1 MEQVARGVSQTN
13 PRALGALIVEHFLND
28 GLANFLPGVLPV
40 LAVDRH
46 VPMAL
51 IGVLMTALI
60 FGQSFQPLSGWWADR
75 VGGKIFVT
83 GGLFL
88 TTLGAVLMGLF
99 HSMGAMVAVLF
110 LIGVG
115 NTLFHPQALTAARR
129 VGARKEGLSMSIF
142 LVGGELGRGLGPLA
156 AGLLVAVFGI
166 KGLIWLGVPY
176 VMTAPWTIPTT
187 PKLPPK
193 SRNRAKIHWKQH
205 RGPTAAL
212 IGFTTL
218 RAAATYGIITLAPIA
233 WRAHGGSIA
242 ASASLVTVMIGV
254 GVIGNLLGG
263 TVSDRWG
270 RRRVLWITTILAG
283 VFLAGFGVARG
294 FWEWPVLAFLG
305 MALFGSGPV
314 TTLLAQDIFVE
325 NPALGSG
332 IAVGLGNGI
341 GAILMTPLIAMAGPW
356 GTTSVVWILAA
367 LVFSTLP
374 LISLMHPSGV
384 KAA

>member
-1 MEQVARGVSQTN
+1 MQKAAQGAWHAN
-13 PRALGALIVEHFLND
+13 PKALSALIVEHFLND
-28 GLANFLPGVLPV
+28 GVANFLPGVLPV
-40 LAVDRH
+40 LAVDQH
-46 VPMAL
+46 VPLAL

-60 FGQSFQPLSGWWADR
+60 FGQSFQPLAGWWADR
-75 VGGKIFVT
+75 VGGKLFIT
-83 GGLFL
+83 GGVFL

-99 HSMGAMVAVLF
+99 HSVVLMVMFLF

-115 NTLFHPQALTAARR
+115 NTLFHPQALTAART
-129 VGARKEGLSMSIF
+129 VGARREGISMSIF

-156 AGLLVAVFGI
+156 AGLLVAGFGI
-166 KGLIWLGVPY
+166 KGLVWLAVPY
-176 VMTAPWTIPTT
+176 LVTAPWAIPNT
-187 PKLPPK
+187 PRLEPRK
-193 SRNRAKIHWKQH
+193 RRTAKIHWKEH
-205 RGPTAAL
+205 RTPTLAL

-233 WRAHGGSIA
+233 WRARGGSIA
-242 ASASLVTVMIGV
+242 ASASLVSVMIGV

-270 RRRVLWITTILAG
+270 RRRVLWLTTLLAG

-294 FWEWPVLAFLG
+294 FWEWPLLALLG

-332 IAVGLGNGI
+332 IAVGLGNGV

-356 GTTSVVWILAA
+356 GTTHVVWILAA
-367 LVFSTLP
+367 LVFLTLP
-374 LISLMHPSGV
+374 LITLMHPRRT
-384 KAA
+384 ARA